1 MLSTATV
8 SAATDIPSP
17 APTLTVLFAVSW
29 PPPVKPLPATTDLV
43 QLVAVVALV
52 AVPANVPLNVP
63 VAVISFAIMSPV
75 TVMPL

>member
-43 QLVAVVALV
+43 QLVAVVAV
-52 AVPANVPLNVP
+52 AALPLILPAMVLENVLVPAIV
-63 VAVISFAIMSPV
+63 
-75 TVMPL
+75 